1 MSDWNR
7 VPLLI
12 LLCGIAI
19 VVVVFKPDHRT
30 ADLESQLSFQK
41 QLVKGLEAKADA
53 QQHLIAAQQDLLA
66 ERSKMI
72 DALNLRCGPSTRTR
86 ASDNVDITASGF

>member
-1 MSDWNR
+1 VSDWNR

-19 VVVVFKPDHRT
+19 VVVVFKPDHRA

-41 QLVKGLEAKADA
+41 QLVNGLQAKADA

-66 ERSKMI
+66 QRSRLI
-72 DALNLRCGPSTRTR
+72 DALNLRCGTRTR